1 MVDVTG
7 LSSQEIESIRDDR
20 SEELYDIIS
29 QWVRYGE
36 YLTIIIDTDAETAKV
51 KINNKC

>member
-29 QWVRYGE
+29 PWVRYGE
-36 YLTIIIDTDAETAKV
+36 YLIIIDTDAETAEV